1 MQAVDLVIAARWVIP
16 IEPAG
21 IVLEDHAVVVHGGR
35 IVDILPAAEAPLAY
49 SPRDLVRRPRHVLLP
64 GLVNAHTH
72 AAMTLFRG
80 MADDLPLEIWLH
92 RYIWPAEGRFV
103 DSAFVRDGAALAM
116 LEMLRGGTT
125 CFSDMYFFP
134 DVVAEVAADLGLRAS
149 VGMILLEHPTVWAA
163 GPEEYLRKGLAV
175 RDQYRAHPRVSM
187 FFGPHAPYSV
197 SDRSFA
203 QIRVLADELDAPV
216 QMHVHETA
224 EEVASSVR
232 EYGERPLRRL
242 ERLQMVGPLLAAVHL
257 TQLETDE
264 IELLAARSVSAV
276 HCPES
281 NLKLASGFCPVS
293 KLLAAGVNVALGT
306 DGAGSNNDLDMFG
319 EMRSCALLAKGLSGR
334 ADAAPATAVLAMA
347 TQNGARALGLGDRIG
362 SLRRGKEADLICVDL
377 AHPATWPVY
386 QPISQLVYAA
396 SRDQVSDAWVAGQH
410 LLVNG
415 EPRVADAD
423 GILARADT
431 WRERI
436 ANAHG

>member
-1 MQAVDLVIAARWVIP
+1 MQAVDLIIAARWVIP

-21 IVLEDHAVVVHGGR
+21 VVLEDHAVAVHGGR
-35 IVDILPAAEAPLAY
+35 IVDILPSAEVSLAY
-49 SPRDLVRRPRHVLLP
+49 SARVHVQRPTHVLLP

-72 AAMTLFRG
+72 TPMTLFRG
-80 MADDLPLEIWLH
+80 MADDLPFQTWLH
-92 RYIWPAEGRFV
+92 QHIWPAEGRFV
-103 DSAFVRDGAALAM
+103 NADFVRDGAALAM

-134 DVVAEVAADLGLRAS
+134 DMVAQVATDMGLRAS
-149 VGMILLEHPTVWAA
+149 IGMILLEHPTVWAT
-163 GPEEYLRKGLAV
+163 GPDEYLRKGLAV
-175 RDQYRAHPRVSM
+175 RDAYRGNPRVSL

-224 EEVASSVR
+224 EEVTNSIR
-232 EYGERPLRRL
+232 EYGDRPLRRL
-242 ERLQMVGPLLAAVHL
+242 ERLQMVNPLLAAVHL
-257 TQLETDE
+257 TQLEPEE
-264 IELLAARSVSAV
+264 IALLAARSVSAV

-281 NLKLASGFCPVS
+281 NLKLASGFCPVAD
-293 KLLAAGVNVALGT
+293 LLAAGVNVALGT
-306 DGAGSNNDLDMFG
+306 DGASSNNDLDMFG
-319 EMRSCALLAKGLSGR
+319 EMRTCALLAKGVSGR
-334 ADAAPATAVLAMA
+334 ADVVPAATVLAMA

-362 SLRRGKEADLICVDL
+362 SLRRGKDADLICVDL
-377 AHPATWPVY
+377 ARPATWPVY
-386 QPISQLVYAA
+386 NPISQLVYAT

-423 GILARADT
+423 GILTRAEI

-436 ANAHG
+436 ANNHD